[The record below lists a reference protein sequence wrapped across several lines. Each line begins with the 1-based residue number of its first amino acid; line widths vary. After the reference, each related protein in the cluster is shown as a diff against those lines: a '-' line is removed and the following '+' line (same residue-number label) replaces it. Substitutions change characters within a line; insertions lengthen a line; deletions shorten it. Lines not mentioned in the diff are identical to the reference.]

1 VLTIFFT
8 LLTCQKMKCSFKI
21 VFTASLDQ
29 TSRFKTWHGNSQASW
44 MLTIRYFFVEVAAS
58 LADWKSPLNIMS
70 RGGLNSSSNV
80 LFLPLD
86 DAPLLST
93 RNINAN
99 SNKDKI
105 QAVKVYKTYWIH
117 CWNFES
123 HQIHFEPDFLEL
135 DCSALWLN
143 NPHILVVSELPFSVV
158 WEL

>member
-1 VLTIFFT
+1 MLTIFFT

-44 MLTIRYFFVEVAAS
+44 MFTIRYFFVEVAAS

-70 RGGLNSSSNV
+70 RGGLNNSSNV
-80 LFLPLD
+80 RFLPLD
-86 DAPLLST
+86 DAPLLS
-93 RNINAN
+93 RRDINAK
-99 SNKDKI
+99 SDMDEF
-105 QAVKVYKTYWIH
+105 QAEKVYQTYWIR

-123 HQIHFEPDFLEL
+123 HQKRFEPDFRE
-135 DCSALWLN
+135 SNYFVLWLSSLR
-143 NPHILVVSELPFSVV
+143 ILVVSELPFSVV